1 MSDHIKSNIKK
12 VYTLIFH
19 MLIFI
24 TKKLQIHKI
33 LHKFNQKKAM
43 IHLSPLKTLNTIF
56 TKREKISLSQTHT
69 RAQKST
75 SKSSTN
81 LEATKRKREAR
92 GGERERER
100 KKSEREEKKV
110 PQNVDI
116 YIHISNI

>member
-1 MSDHIKSNIKK
+1 LSSTNSIKK
-12 VYTLIFH
+12 SYHTSF
-19 MLIFI
+19 
-24 TKKLQIHKI
+24 
-33 LHKFNQKKAM
+33 
-43 IHLSPLKTLNTIF
+43 PLKTLNTIF
-56 TKREKISLSQTHT
+56 TKREKKSPFPKHVHT

-92 GGERERER
+92 DGERER

-116 YIHISNI
+116 YTHI

>member
-1 MSDHIKSNIKK
+1 
-12 VYTLIFH
+12 